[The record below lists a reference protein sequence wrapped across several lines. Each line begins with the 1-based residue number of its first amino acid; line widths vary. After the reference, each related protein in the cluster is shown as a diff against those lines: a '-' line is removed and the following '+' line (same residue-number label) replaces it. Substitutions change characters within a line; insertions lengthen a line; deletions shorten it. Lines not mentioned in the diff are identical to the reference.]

1 MARLSTNGIA
11 ELCADFTGLGDSAGE
26 LIEKMLNAEAAIVQE
41 AQKKTA
47 KSMGVYD
54 ESGRNIGG
62 HMADSITV
70 GSRVYKSAD
79 GAVQYVYPKGSRR
92 RKNSKSSNA
101 EIAFVNEFG
110 KQGQPP
116 RPFIRTANEA
126 SAGNAVEAAAEVYDN
141 FLRSKNL

>member
-1 MARLSTNGIA
+1 MDL
-11 ELCADFTGLGDSAGE
+11 TGLGDSTGV
-26 LIEKMLNAEAAIVQE
+26 LLEKMLNAEAVVVQE

-70 GSRVYKSAD
+70 GNRVYKSAD

-92 RKNSKSSNA
+92 RKNSTASNA
-101 EIAFVNEFG
+101 EIAFINEFG

-126 SAGNAVEAAAEVYDN
+126 SAEKAVEAAEKVHDD
-141 FLRSKNL
+141 FLKSKNL

>member
-11 ELCADFTGLGDSAGE
+11 ELCADFTGVGDLAGE
-26 LIEKMLNAEAAIVQE
+26 LIKDMLNAEAVVVQE

-70 GSRVYKSAD
+70 GSRTYKSTD

-92 RKNSKSSNA
+92 RRKSTSSNA
-101 EIAFVNEFG
+101 EIAFINEFG
-110 KQGQPP
+110 KRGQPP

-126 SAGNAVEAAAEVYDN
+126 SAEKAVEAAEKVYDN
-141 FLRSKNL
+141 FLKSKNL

>member
-11 ELCADFTGLGDSAGE
+11 ELCADLTGLGEAAGDLLE
-26 LIEKMLNAEAAIVQE
+26 EMLNAEAMVVQE

-70 GSRVYKSAD
+70 SKRTYKSAD
-79 GAVQYVYPKGSRR
+79 GAVQYVYPKGSRSR
-92 RKNSKSSNA
+92 GNSTSSNS
-101 EIAFVNEFG
+101 EIAFINEFG
-110 KQGQPP
+110 KQRQPP

-126 SAGNAVEAAAEVYDN
+126 SADKAVEAAEKVYDN
-141 FLRSKNL
+141 FLKSKNL

>member
-11 ELCADFTGLGDSAGE
+11 ELCADLTGLGDSAGKLLE
-26 LIEKMLNAEAAIVQE
+26 EMLNAEAVIVQE
-41 AQKKTA
+41 AQRKTA

-62 HMADSITV
+62 HMADSITMS
-70 GSRVYKSAD
+70 GRVYKSAD

-92 RKNSKSSNA
+92 RKNVTSSNA

-126 SAGNAVEAAAEVYDN
+126 SADMAVEAAAQVYDN
-141 FLRSKNL
+141 FLSSKNL

>member
-11 ELCADFTGLGDSAGE
+11 DLCVDLTGLAEDAGDM
-26 LIEKMLNAEAAIVQE
+26 IEAMLNAEAEIVKE

-54 ESGRNIGG
+54 DSGRNIGG

-70 GSRVYKSAD
+70 SGRVYKSAD

-92 RKNSKSSNA
+92 RKNSTSSNA
-101 EIAFVNEFG
+101 EIAFINEFG

-126 SAGNAVEAAAEVYDN
+126 SADKAVEAAAKVYDN

>member
-11 ELCADFTGLGDSAGE
+11 ELCADLTGLGDSAGE
-26 LIEKMLNAEAAIVQE
+26 LLKEMLNAEAGIVQE
-41 AQKKTA
+41 AQRKTA

-70 GSRVYKSAD
+70 GNRVYKSAD

-92 RKNSKSSNA
+92 RKNSTSSNA
-101 EIAFVNEFG
+101 EIAFINEFG

-126 SAGNAVEAAAEVYDN
+126 SAEKAVEAAEKVSDN
-141 FLRSKNL
+141 FLRTKNL

>member
-11 ELCADFTGLGDSAGE
+11 ELSVDLAGFGESAGKM
-26 LIEKMLNAEAAIVQE
+26 IEAMLNAEAEIVKE

-47 KSMGVYD
+47 RSMGVYD

-92 RKNSKSSNA
+92 RKNTNSSNA
-101 EIAFVNEFG
+101 EIAFINEFG
-110 KQGQPP
+110 KNGQPP
-116 RPFIRTANEA
+116 RPFIRTANES
-126 SAGNAVEAAAEVYDN
+126 SAEKAVEAAEKVHDN
-141 FLRSKNL
+141 FLKQKNL

>member
-11 ELCADFTGLGDSAGE
+11 ELCADLTGLGDSAGE
-26 LIEKMLNAEAAIVQE
+26 LIEEMLNAEAGIVQE

-70 GSRVYKSAD
+70 GNRVYKSAD
-79 GAVQYVYPKGSRR
+79 GAVQYVYPKGRRR
-92 RKNSKSSNA
+92 RKNTTSSNS

-126 SAGNAVEAAAEVYDN
+126 SADKAVEAAEQVYDN
-141 FLRSKNL
+141 FLKSKNL

>member
-1 MARLSTNGIA
+1 MTRLSTNGIA
-11 ELCADFTGLGDSAGE
+11 ELCMDLTGLGDSTGV
-26 LIEKMLNAEAAIVQE
+26 LLEKMLNAEAVVVQE

-54 ESGRNIGG
+54 ESGRDIGG

-70 GSRVYKSAD
+70 GNRVYKSAD

-92 RKNSKSSNA
+92 RKNSTASNA
-101 EIAFVNEFG
+101 EIAFINEFG

-126 SAGNAVEAAAEVYDN
+126 SAEKAVEAAEKVYDN
-141 FLRSKNL
+141 FLRTKNL

>member
-11 ELCADFTGLGDSAGE
+11 DLRVDLTGLAEDAGDM
-26 LIEKMLNAEAAIVQE
+26 IEEMLNAEAVIVQE
-41 AQKKTA
+41 AQRKTA

-70 GSRVYKSAD
+70 SGRVYKSAD

-92 RKNSKSSNA
+92 RKNSTSSNA

-126 SAGNAVEAAAEVYDN
+126 SADNAVEAAAQVYDN
-141 FLRSKNL
+141 FLSSKNL